1 MAPKKSSNPGKTAR
15 FYRKNKAAYRKKLA
29 KQSKE
34 NSKPSN
40 KEYRRKLAIAR
51 RSAGLMGKG
60 GKDMCH
66 QKVNWLKRTVK
77 AVVSPLDQFN
87 RDSRRND
94 GRNL

>member
-1 MAPKKSSNPGKTAR
+1 MAPKKSSSPGKTAR

-66 QKVNWLKRTVK
+66 QSNGKVKPCSAK
-77 AVVSPLDQFN
+77 KN
-87 RDSRRND
+87 RAK
-94 GRNL
+94 GGGKKK

>member
-66 QKVNWLKRTVK
+66 QKNGKVK
-77 AVVSPLDQFN
+77 PCSAKKN
-87 RDSRRND
+87 RAKGEDRNGD
-94 GRNL
+94 PSFPYA